1 MTTAPPRPPA
11 PDPVRGGPDGR
22 RTRPD
27 GRRRSAPRGRSG
39 RRPPWL
45 LVVAAALITLI
56 TLVPLLYLG
65 ERSVDRG
72 WGFVLDEL
80 FQARTA
86 SLIGRSLGLVVVVTV
101 ACGVLGTALAVLVT
115 RTDLPGRRVTSVLLA
130 LPLAVP
136 SYVAAYIWIS
146 EVPALAGFWGAA
158 LVLTIVSY
166 PYVFL
171 PAVAALS
178 RLDPAQEEVAR
189 SLGRSGPAVL
199 VQVTLRRARAAI
211 AAGCLLVGLYV
222 LSDFGAVATMRY
234 ESFTWVIY
242 GAYRAGFNPSRAAI
256 LALLLMVF
264 AVALIVAEAVARG
277 RASAYRLG
285 AGVARPAPL
294 IRLGRAGRAA
304 GFGLVGVVL
313 AAGLGFP
320 LAVLGRWVVRS
331 AQASIDLGELTA
343 ALTASLGY
351 ALAAA
356 LVTTAL
362 AVPVALLAARYRG
375 PAVGAIERATFLT
388 HALPG
393 IVVAVAGVYLGARL
407 LRPLYQT
414 SPLLVLA
421 YVVLFLPLAV
431 GSIRAAVESSPARLE
446 EVAISLGRSST
457 RAFVAVTAPLAASGL
472 AAGAA
477 LVFLATMKEL
487 PATLLL
493 HPTGTET
500 LATGLW
506 RYTTVSDYGNAAP
519 YAAALVLFAAVPTA
533 ILGHWSGRA
542 GQIRGH

>member
-1 MTTAPPRPPA
+1 M
-11 PDPVRGGPDGR
+11 
-22 RTRPD
+22 
-27 GRRRSAPRGRSG
+27 
-39 RRPPWL
+39 
-45 LVVAAALITLI
+45 LVTVAALITLI
-56 TLVPLLYLG
+56 TLVPVFYLG
-65 ERSVDRG
+65 ERAVGRG
-72 WGFVLDEL
+72 WGFVADEL
-80 FQARTA
+80 FQDRTGW
-86 SLIGRSLGLVVVVTV
+86 LIGRSLGLVAVVTA
-101 ACGVLGTALAVLVT
+101 ACGTVGTALAVLVT
-115 RTDLPGRRVTSVLLA
+115 RTSLPGRRYTSVLLS

-136 SYVAAYIWIS
+136 SYVAAYIWIA
-146 EVPALAGFWGAA
+146 EFPGLAGFWGAA
-158 LVLTIVSY
+158 IVLTVVSY

-178 RLDPAQEEVAR
+178 RLDPAHEEVAR
-189 SLGRSGPAVL
+189 SLGRSGTAVL
-199 VQVTLRRARAAI
+199 FGVTLRRARAAI
-211 AAGCLLVGLYV
+211 AAGCLLVALYV

-256 LALLLMVF
+256 LAMLLLVF

-277 RASAYRLG
+277 RATAYRLG
-285 AGVARPAPL
+285 SGVARPAPL
-294 IRLGRAGRAA
+294 IRLGRTGRGA
-304 GFGLVGVVL
+304 GFAMIGLVL
-313 AAGLGFP
+313 AAGLAFP
-320 LAVLGRWVVRS
+320 LATLLRWLARS
-331 AQASIDLGELTA
+331 VQTSVDVAELVA
-343 ALTASLGY
+343 ALAASLGY
-351 ALAAA
+351 SLAAA

-375 PAVGAIERATFLT
+375 PAVSVVERTTFLT

-393 IVVAVAGVYLGARL
+393 IVIAVAGVYLGARL

-431 GSIRAAVESSPARLE
+431 GSIRAAVESSPSRLE
-446 EVAISLGRSST
+446 EVAVSLGRSST
-457 RAFVAVTAPLAASGL
+457 RAFFAVTAPLAASGL

-493 HPTGTET
+493 HPTGVHT

-533 ILGHWSGRA
+533 VLGRWSGRA

>member
-1 MTTAPPRPPA
+1 MTTTQLRAPA
-11 PDPVRGGPDGR
+11 PDPVRGGLGR
-22 RTRPD
+22 P
-27 GRRRSAPRGRSG
+27 RSAPRGRAG

-45 LVVAAALITLI
+45 LVTVAALITLI
-56 TLVPLLYLG
+56 TLIPLLYLG
-65 ERSVDRG
+65 ERAVERG
-72 WGFVLDEL
+72 WDFVADEL

-86 SLIGRSLGLVVVVTV
+86 SLIGRSLGLVAVVT
-101 ACGVLGTALAVLVT
+101 ASCGVLGTALAVLVT
-115 RTDLPGRRVTSVLLA
+115 RTSLPGRRYTSVLLA

-146 EVPALAGFWGAA
+146 EFPGLAGFWGAA
-158 LVLTIVSY
+158 IVLTVVSY

-189 SLGRSGPAVL
+189 SLGRSGVAVL
-199 VQVTLRRARAAI
+199 FGVTLRRARAAI

-242 GAYRAGFNPSRAAI
+242 GAYRAGFNPSRAAV
-256 LALLLMVF
+256 LAMLLMVF
-264 AVALIVAEAVARG
+264 AVALIVAESVARG

-294 IRLGRAGRAA
+294 IRLGRVGRAA
-304 GFGLVGVVL
+304 GFGLVGAIL
-313 AAGLGFP
+313 AAGLVFP
-320 LAVLGRWVVRS
+320 LVVLARWVVRS
-331 AQASIDLGELTA
+331 AQASIDLAALVA
-343 ALTASLGY
+343 ALTASLSY

-375 PAVGAIERATFLT
+375 PTVGVIERATFLT

-446 EVAISLGRSST
+446 EVAVSLGRSST
-457 RAFVAVTAPLAASGL
+457 RAFFAVTAPMAASGL

-533 ILGHWSGRA
+533 ILGRWSGRA
-542 GQIRGH
+542 GEIRGH

>member
-1 MTTAPPRPPA
+1 MRTA
-11 PDPVRGGPDGR
+11 V
-22 RTRPD
+22 
-27 GRRRSAPRGRSG
+27 G

-45 LVVAAALITLI
+45 LVAVAGLITLI
-56 TLVPLLYLG
+56 TLVPVLYLG
-65 ERSVDRG
+65 ERAVDRG
-72 WGFVLDEL
+72 WAFVVDEL

-86 SLIGRSLGLVVVVTV
+86 ALIGRSLALVAVVTA
-101 ACGVLGTALAVLVT
+101 ACGVLGTVLAVLVT
-115 RTDLPGRRVTSVLLA
+115 RTDLPGRRHWSVVLA

-146 EVPALAGFWGAA
+146 EFPGLAGFWGAA
-158 LVLTIVSY
+158 IVLTIVSY

-199 VQVTLRRARAAI
+199 VEVTLRRARAAI
-211 AAGCLLVGLYV
+211 AAGCLLVALYV

-234 ESFTWVIY
+234 EAFTWVIY

-256 LALLLMVF
+256 LAMVLLVF
-264 AVALIVAEAVARG
+264 AVALIVAEALARG
-277 RASAYRLG
+277 RASAYRVG
-285 AGVARPAPL
+285 SGVARPAPL

-304 GFGLVGVVL
+304 AFAVVGVVL
-313 AAGLGFP
+313 AAGLVFP
-320 LAVLGRWVVRS
+320 LGTLLLWVSRSVRT
-331 AQASIDLGELTA
+331 SIDLAE
-343 ALTASLGY
+343 
-351 ALAAA
+351 LAAA
-356 LVTTAL
+356 LSASVGYSLAAAAVTLAL

-375 PAVGAIERATFLT
+375 PAVSVIERTTFLT

-407 LRPLYQT
+407 LRPLYQS
-414 SPLLVLA
+414 SPMLVLA

-446 EVAISLGRSST
+446 EVAVSLGRSST
-457 RAFVAVTAPLAASGL
+457 RAFFAVTAPLAASGL

-493 HPTGTET
+493 HPTGTQT

-506 RYTTVSDYGNAAP
+506 QYTTVSDYGRAAP

-533 ILGHWSGRA
+533 ILGRWSGRA
-542 GQIRGH
+542 GEIRGH

>member
-1 MTTAPPRPPA
+1 
-11 PDPVRGGPDGR
+11 
-22 RTRPD
+22 
-27 GRRRSAPRGRSG
+27 
-39 RRPPWL
+39 
-45 LVVAAALITLI
+45 VAVAALITLI
-56 TLVPLLYLG
+56 TLVPVLYLG
-65 ERSVDRG
+65 DRAVDRG
-72 WGFVLDEL
+72 WGYVVDEL

-115 RTDLPGRRVTSVLLA
+115 RTSLPGRRYTAVLLA

-146 EVPALAGFWGAA
+146 EFPGLAGFWGAA
-158 LVLTIVSY
+158 IVLTVVSY

-178 RLDPAQEEVAR
+178 RLDPAHEEVAR
-189 SLGRSGPAVL
+189 SLGRSGAAVL
-199 VQVTLRRARAAI
+199 FGVTLRRARAAV
-211 AAGCLLVGLYV
+211 AAGCLLVALYV

-242 GAYRAGFNPSRAAI
+242 GANRAGFNPSRAAI
-256 LALLLMVF
+256 LAMLLLVF
-264 AVALIVAEAVARG
+264 AVALIVAEAIARG
-277 RASAYRLG
+277 RATAYRVG

-294 IRLGRAGRAA
+294 IRLGPAGRAA
-304 GFGLVGVVL
+304 GFALIAAVLAVGLV
-313 AAGLGFP
+313 FP
-320 LAVLGRWVVRS
+320 LATLLRWVARS
-331 AQASIDLGELTA
+331 AQASVDLAGLAA
-343 ALTASLGY
+343 ALGASLGY
-351 ALAAA
+351 SLAAA

-362 AVPVALLAARYRG
+362 AVPAALLAARYRG
-375 PAVGAIERATFLT
+375 PAVDVIERTTFLT

-407 LRPLYQT
+407 IRPLYQT
-414 SPLLVLA
+414 SPMLVLA

-431 GSIRAAVESSPARLE
+431 GSIRAAVESSPPRLE
-446 EVAISLGRSST
+446 EVAMSLGRSST
-457 RAFVAVTAPLAASGL
+457 RAFLTVTAPLAASGL

-493 HPTGTET
+493 HPTGTQT

-533 ILGHWSGRA
+533 ILGRWSGRA
-542 GQIRGH
+542 GEIRGH